1 MAMTLR
7 LSEDEA
13 AALREY
19 AKLHDV
25 SMQEAAREAIRQ
37 LVHNERRDTFSRM
50 IRERDRELLDRL
62 AQ

>member
-7 LSEDEA
+7 LTEDET

-19 AKLHDV
+19 AQAHGV
-25 SMQEAAREAIRQ
+25 SMQEAARDAIHR
-37 LVHNERRDTFSRM
+37 LVHSERRDEFSRM
-50 IRERDRELLDRL
+50 IRERDRELLNRL

>member
-1 MAMTLR
+1 MTLR

-19 AKLHDV
+19 AQSHDV

-37 LVHNERRDTFSRM
+37 LVHNERRDAFSRM

-62 AQ
+62 AR

>member
-7 LSEDEA
+7 LTEDET
-13 AALREY
+13 AALRAY
-19 AKLHDV
+19 AQAHGV
-25 SMQEAAREAIRQ
+25 SMQEAARDAISQ
-37 LVHNERRDTFSRM
+37 LVHNERRDAFSRM

>member
-7 LSEDEA
+7 LTEDET

-19 AKLHDV
+19 AQEHGV
-25 SMQEAAREAIRQ
+25 SMQEAARDAIRQ
-37 LVHNERRDTFSRM
+37 LVHSARRDAFSRM

>member
-7 LSEDEA
+7 LTEDET

-19 AKLHDV
+19 AQSHGI
-25 SMQEAAREAIRQ
+25 SMQEAARDAIHQ
-37 LVHNERRDTFSRM
+37 LVHDERRNAFSRL

>member
-7 LSEDEA
+7 LTEDET

-19 AKLHDV
+19 AQAHGI
-25 SMQEAAREAIRQ
+25 SMQEAARDAISQ
-37 LVHNERRDTFSRM
+37 LVHNERRDAFSRL
-50 IRERDRELLDRL
+50 IRGRDRELLDRL